1 MKRATIVL
9 PDELATLIEREGRR
23 RGVPAATV
31 VRDALDDYFSAR
43 LAGAAIA
50 GIDRS
55 DETQTARDME
65 EILAREWT
73 YERLMG
79 VADSGPARAPEQ
91 AGRPPAPARESSET
105 DESASH

>member
-1 MKRATIVL
+1 MQRATIVL

-43 LAGAAIA
+43 SAGAAIA

-55 DETQTARDME
+55 DGTRTARNME
-65 EILAREWT
+65 EILALEWT
-73 YERLMG
+73 YERIMG
-79 VADSGPARAPEQ
+79 VADAGPARAPEQ
-91 AGRPPAPARESSET
+91 AGRPPGPARGPSET
-105 DESASH
+105 DESAAH